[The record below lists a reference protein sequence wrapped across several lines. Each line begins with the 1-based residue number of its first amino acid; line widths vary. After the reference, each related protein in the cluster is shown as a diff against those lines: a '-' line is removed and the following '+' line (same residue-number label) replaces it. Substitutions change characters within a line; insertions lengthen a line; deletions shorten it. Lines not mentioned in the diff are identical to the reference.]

1 MNWKDH
7 LEEDIQPTLVFLPGE
22 SHGQR
27 SLAGYSPWGHRE
39 TLSLFSLIPRAKWV
53 TGREG
58 PLLSPSAGECMM
70 ESPSALRRTILFSRV
85 CDGEVR
91 TEAQTEL
98 LHFSLSIFWI
108 MTRWKSI
115 KRQCMENFTYINQSC

>member
-1 MNWKDH
+1 M
-7 LEEDIQPTLVFLPGE
+7 PGE
-22 SHGQR
+22 SYGQR

-53 TGREG
+53 TDREG

-70 ESPSALRRTILFSRV
+70 ECPPALRRNVLFSRV

-91 TEAQTEL
+91 TEAQTEPLFPLHL
-98 LHFSLSIFWI
+98 LDYD
-108 MTRWKSI
+108 K
-115 KRQCMENFTYINQSC
+115 MERHQKAVYG

>member
-1 MNWKDH
+1 M
-7 LEEDIQPTLVFLPGE
+7 PGE

-39 TLSLFSLIPRAKWV
+39 TLLLFSLIPRAKWV

-58 PLLSPSAGECMM
+58 PLLVGKDHSSPSAGEWMM
-70 ESPSALRRTILFSRV
+70 ESPPALRRNILFSRV

-91 TEAQTEL
+91 AEHMRDAQTEAQ
-98 LHFSLSIFWI
+98 
-108 MTRWKSI
+108 R
-115 KRQCMENFTYINQSC
+115 